1 MVKRVKII
9 ATLGPATS
17 NLDSIK
23 RLIACGVDVF
33 RLNFS
38 HGSHGDHATLVKR
51 IRDSSSDLNKPVGII
66 QDLQG
71 PKIRTG
77 KVQGNS
83 PITLLTGH
91 TLTINRTGFSGNGII
106 STTFPDLHQSIS
118 EGNRIFLSD
127 GLIELN
133 VSRVRNKAIE
143 CRIIKGGLL
152 ESNQGINLPGVK
164 LKMPCLTD
172 KDRLDL
178 EFGLGLGI
186 DWIALSFVRE
196 AEDVK
201 PIKNILKQHSIR
213 IPILAKIEK
222 LEALDNLNAILKT
235 FDGVMVARGDLGVE
249 LPPEDVPIW
258 QKKIIQT
265 ARRAGKPSIVA
276 TQMLES
282 MLHNTRPTRA
292 ETSDV
297 ANAVID
303 GADAVMLSGETAVGS
318 YPIESV
324 SVMARIIEKT
334 EDVYQFRAA
343 SASKVS
349 MAHSVTHAACSLA
362 DDLGSRAIVV
372 LTRSGATARLVSR
385 SRPITPIIAIAK
397 NSRLAKRLS
406 LLWGIQP
413 IESNFPTSTEDA
425 LSHIENA
432 LIISNLASEGDNIV
446 IVGSTPFASQGRT
459 NFIKVHRIT
468 KRDIHA

>member
-1 MVKRVKII
+1 MGKRVKIV

-23 RLIACGVDVF
+23 KLIACGVDVF

-38 HGSHGDHATLVKR
+38 HGSHRDHATLVKR
-51 IRDSSSDLNKPVGII
+51 IRASSSELNKPVGII

-77 KVQGNS
+77 KVPGNS
-83 PITLLTGH
+83 RVKLLTGH
-91 TLTINRTGFSGNGII
+91 TVTIKHTGFTNNRII
-106 STTFPDLHQSIS
+106 STTFQDLHQSIR
-118 EGNRIFLSD
+118 EGNRILLSD

-152 ESNQGINLPGVK
+152 GSNQGVNLPGVK

-178 EFGLGLGI
+178 KFGLGLGI

-196 AEDVK
+196 AEDVR
-201 PIKNILKQHSIR
+201 PIKNILKQHSLR

-222 LEALDNLNAILKT
+222 LEALDNLNTILKT

-258 QKKIIQT
+258 QKKIIRS

-282 MLHNTRPTRA
+282 MLHNTTPTRA

-318 YPIESV
+318 YPVESV
-324 SVMARIIEKT
+324 SMMARIIEKT
-334 EDVYQFRAA
+334 EDIYEFGPTS
-343 SASKVS
+343 SAKVS
-349 MAHSVTHAACSLA
+349 MAHSVTRAACSLA

-372 LTRSGATARLVSR
+372 LTRSGATAQLVSR
-385 SRPITPIIAIAK
+385 SKPITPIIAIAK

-432 LIISNLASEGDNIV
+432 LIINNLASEGDNIV
-446 IVGSTPFASQGRT
+446 IVGSTPLASQGRT
-459 NFIKVHRIT
+459 NFIKVHRVT
-468 KRDIHA
+468 KTDIHT

>member
-1 MVKRVKII
+1 MGNRVKIV

-23 RLIACGVDVF
+23 KLIACGVNVF

-38 HGSHGDHATLVKR
+38 HGSHSDHATLVKY
-51 IRDSSSDLNKPVGII
+51 IRVGSRELNKPVGII

-77 KVQGNS
+77 KVHGNA
-83 PITLLTGH
+83 PIELLTGH
-91 TLTINRTGFSGNGII
+91 TVTIKHTNSSTNEIV
-106 STTFPDLHQSIS
+106 STTFPDLHQSVS
-118 EGNRIFLSD
+118 EGNRILLSD

-152 ESNQGINLPGVK
+152 GSNQGINLPGAK
-164 LKMPCLTD
+164 LKMPSLTD

-178 EFGLGLGI
+178 KFGLGLGI
-186 DWIALSFVRE
+186 DWIALSFVRD
-196 AEDVK
+196 AADVR
-201 PIKNILKQHSIR
+201 PIKKILKQYSIR

-222 LEALDNLNAILKT
+222 LEALNNLPDILKT

-265 ARRAGKPSIVA
+265 ARRSGKPSIVA

-282 MLHNTRPTRA
+282 MLHNPRPTRA

-303 GADAVMLSGETAVGS
+303 GADAVMLSGETAVGN

-334 EDVYQFRAA
+334 EDVYEFGPAA
-343 SASKVS
+343 SARVS

-372 LTRSGATARLVSR
+372 LTRSGSTARLVSR

-397 NSRLAKRLS
+397 NSMLAKRLS

-432 LIISNLASEGDNIV
+432 LIINNLASEGDNVV

-468 KRDIHA
+468 KMDTHA

>member
-1 MVKRVKII
+1 
-9 ATLGPATS
+9 
-17 NLDSIK
+17 
-23 RLIACGVDVF
+23 
-33 RLNFS
+33 
-38 HGSHGDHATLVKR
+38 LVKH
-51 IRDSSSDLNKPVGII
+51 IRASSRELNEPVGII

-77 KVQGNS
+77 KVPGNA
-83 PITLLTGH
+83 PIELLTGH
-91 TLTINRTGFSGNGII
+91 TITIKHANVSSNEIV
-106 STTFPDLHQSIS
+106 STTFPDLHRSVS
-118 EGNRIFLSD
+118 VGNRILLSD

-133 VSRVRNKAIE
+133 VSRVRNKTIE

-152 ESNQGINLPGVK
+152 GSNQGINLPGVK
-164 LKMPCLTD
+164 LKMPSLTD

-178 EFGLGLGI
+178 KFGLGLGI
-186 DWIALSFVRE
+186 DWIALSFVRD
-196 AEDVK
+196 AEDVR
-201 PIKNILKQHSIR
+201 PIKQILKQYSLQ

-222 LEALDNLNAILKT
+222 LEALNNLPAILKT

-258 QKKIIQT
+258 QKKIIQI
-265 ARRAGKPSIVA
+265 ARRSGKPSIVA

-282 MLHNTRPTRA
+282 MLHNPRPTRA

-318 YPIESV
+318 YPVESV

-334 EDVYQFRAA
+334 EDVYEFGAAA
-343 SASKVS
+343 SARVS

-385 SRPITPIIAIAK
+385 SRPITPIIAISK
-397 NSRLAKRLS
+397 NAMLAKRLS

-425 LSHIENA
+425 LSHIERA
-432 LIISNLASEGDNIV
+432 LIINNLASEGDNVV
-446 IVGSTPFASQGRT
+446 IVGSTPLASQGRT

-468 KRDIHA
+468 KMDTYA